1 MHIFPI
7 KEIIIKKKK
16 KKISKNKYTISYN
29 NIDNITKEDSM
40 EKDKYNDSLLDK
52 KSNKTYNDE
61 TKKIKYKGVEV
72 ADRLNNY
79 GIYLKNK
86 IENQRQIQDNKIMQ
100 LMKPKKRGKS
110 GNTTKNP
117 EKISERLYQ
126 DYKKN
131 IDKNNRNNN
140 TKNNLNN
147 TSGNLKDF
155 TYYFL

>member
-1 MHIFPI
+1 
-7 KEIIIKKKK
+7 
-16 KKISKNKYTISYN
+16 
-29 NIDNITKEDSM
+29 M

-155 TYYFL
+155 TYHPKINKKSLMIAQKLEPSFIRLNKKKKTKEINTSKKQKK